1 MTAPLLDTRL
11 LDIRGLDV
19 SIPIA
24 TGTVHA
30 LRGVDLTVSAG
41 EVVGL
46 VGESGGGKSMLARAT
61 IGMLPARA
69 ITTGEVLFRGANVS
83 TMSEPE
89 LLQHRGHGVAMCFQS
104 PRSALEPLRTVRKQL
119 GDRLR
124 AHGGLTGDAAV
135 AESER
140 LLLSVGI
147 TDAQRVLGSY
157 PHELS
162 GGMAQRVMIALCLA
176 CDPGLLLADEPT
188 TGLDVTLTR
197 DALALLR
204 ALANGSGA
212 NGSEGEA
219 ERGVLLISHDIAAA
233 AQVCDRLV
241 VLRAGEVV
249 EMGTTDQVLGTPSS
263 DYTRTLIAAVP
274 DIDRP
279 LPRRRPAASAAASA
293 APSAA
298 PSAAQSVDLVKMAGS
313 SELKQPYLP
322 SGPMGTDDLAGAVL
336 AAEVRDVHV
345 TYPARFGSKGHH
357 ALRGVSLSVARG
369 ETVGIVGESGSGK
382 TTLARLLLGLVK
394 PSEGAVVVAGHDLK
408 SVRGANKRA
417 LKRSVQM
424 VFQDPLGA
432 LDPRRTVLDA
442 VTETLIAQGIGKAER
457 EKRAIA
463 VLERTGL
470 DASFLA
476 RLPHEL
482 SGGQAQR
489 VGIARALVC
498 DPELIVFD
506 EPTSALDV
514 TVQAQILDLI
524 TELAGE
530 GTRGQIF
537 VSHDLA
543 TVRAFCDRV
552 VVVYLGE
559 IVEEGTTDEVFGSPQ
574 HPYTRAL
581 LAAAPRLGGRA
592 SGILSL

>member
-1 MTAPLLDTRL
+1 MNVLLDV
-11 LDIRGLDV
+11 RGLTV
-19 SIPIA
+19 SIPT
-24 TGTVHA
+24 TGAAVEA
-30 LRGVDLTVSAG
+30 LRGVDLTVRAG

-69 ITTGEVLFRGANVS
+69 QTGGDVLFRDQDVLG
-83 TMSEPE
+83 MSEAQ
-89 LLQHRGHGVAMCFQS
+89 LLEHRGHGVALCFQN
-104 PRSALEPLRTVRKQL
+104 PRAALEPLRTVQKQL
-119 GDRLR
+119 ADRLR
-124 AHGGLTGDAAV
+124 LHQGSTGQEAT
-135 AESER
+135 AESVR
-140 LLLSVGI
+140 LLEAVGI
-147 TDAQRVLGSY
+147 TDTRRVLGSY

-204 ALANGSGA
+204 SLAVEQG
-212 NGSEGEA
+212 
-219 ERGVLLISHDIAAA
+219 RGVLLISHDIAAA
-233 AQVCDRLV
+233 VEVCDRIV

-249 EMGTTDQVLGTPSS
+249 EEGTTAQVLESPRSE
-263 DYTRTLIAAVP
+263 YTRTLLAAVP

-279 LPRRRPAASAAASA
+279 LTRRAAGPVRPE
-293 APSAA
+293 
-298 PSAAQSVDLVKMAGS
+298 D
-313 SELKQPYLP
+313 
-322 SGPMGTDDLAGAVL
+322 GPGGVV
-336 AAEVRDVHV
+336 AEVRDAHV
-345 TYPARFGSKGHH
+345 RYRGRIGSGGHH
-357 ALRGVSLSVARG
+357 ALRGVDLTVHRG

-382 TTLARLLLGLVK
+382 TTLARMLVGLVK
-394 PSEGAVVVAGHDLK
+394 PSSGRVEVAGHDLAAL
-408 SVRGANKRA
+408 RGSRRRA
-417 LKRSVQM
+417 LRRSVQM

-442 VTETLIAQGIGKAER
+442 VTETLLAQGVDRPRR
-457 EKRAIA
+457 EQRATE
-463 VLERTGL
+463 VLRRTGL
-470 DASFLA
+470 DETFLT

-498 DPELIVFD
+498 EPELIVFD

-524 TELAGE
+524 TELGADGE
-530 GTRGQIF
+530 RGQLF

-543 TVRAFCDRV
+543 TVRSFCDRV
-552 VVVYLGE
+552 VVIYRGE
-559 IVEEGTTDEVFGSPQ
+559 VVEEGPTAEVFDSPQ
-574 HPYTRAL
+574 HPYTRRL

-592 SGILSL
+592 VTP

>member
-1 MTAPLLDTRL
+1 LVPVATA
-11 LDIRGLDV
+11 V
-19 SIPIA
+19 
-24 TGTVHA
+24 
-30 LRGVDLTVSAG
+30 
-41 EVVGL
+41 
-46 VGESGGGKSMLARAT
+46 
-61 IGMLPARA
+61 
-69 ITTGEVLFRGANVS
+69 
-83 TMSEPE
+83 
-89 LLQHRGHGVAMCFQS
+89 
-104 PRSALEPLRTVRKQL
+104 
-119 GDRLR
+119 
-124 AHGGLTGDAAV
+124 
-135 AESER
+135 
-140 LLLSVGI
+140 
-147 TDAQRVLGSY
+147 TDA
-157 PHELS
+157 
-162 GGMAQRVMIALCLA
+162 
-176 CDPGLLLADEPT
+176 
-188 TGLDVTLTR
+188 
-197 DALALLR
+197 
-204 ALANGSGA
+204 
-212 NGSEGEA
+212 
-219 ERGVLLISHDIAAA
+219 
-233 AQVCDRLV
+233 
-241 VLRAGEVV
+241 
-249 EMGTTDQVLGTPSS
+249 
-263 DYTRTLIAAVP
+263 
-274 DIDRP
+274 
-279 LPRRRPAASAAASA
+279 
-293 APSAA
+293 
-298 PSAAQSVDLVKMAGS
+298 
-313 SELKQPYLP
+313 
-322 SGPMGTDDLAGAVL
+322 
-336 AAEVRDVHV
+336 AAEVTDVHV
-345 TYPARFGSKGHH
+345 TYPSRFGSKGHH
-357 ALRGVSLSVARG
+357 ALRGVSLSVRLG

-394 PSEGAVVVAGHDLK
+394 PSEGTVVVAGHDLK

-442 VTETLIAQGIGKAER
+442 VTETLIAQRIPKAER

-559 IVEEGTTDEVFGSPQ
+559 IVEAGTTDEVFGSPQ

-581 LAAAPRLGGRA
+581 LAAAPRLGGRTTA
-592 SGILSL
+592 ATL

>member
-1 MTAPLLDTRL
+1 MNVLLDV
-11 LDIRGLDV
+11 RGLTV
-19 SIPIA
+19 SIPTSGA
-24 TGTVHA
+24 TVEA
-30 LRGVDLTVSAG
+30 LRGVDLTVRAG

-69 ITTGEVLFRGANVS
+69 QTGGEVLFGGDDVLR
-83 TMSEPE
+83 MPEPQ
-89 LLQHRGHGVAMCFQS
+89 LLEHRGHGVALCFQN
-104 PRSALEPLRTVRKQL
+104 PRAALEPLRTVRKQL
-119 GDRLR
+119 ADRLR
-124 AHGGLTGDAAV
+124 LHQGSTGPAAT
-135 AESER
+135 AESVR
-140 LLLSVGI
+140 LLEAVGI
-147 TDAQRVLGSY
+147 VDTARVLGSY

-204 ALANGSGA
+204 SLAVDQN
-212 NGSEGEA
+212 
-219 ERGVLLISHDIAAA
+219 RGVLLISHDIAAA
-233 AQVCDRLV
+233 AEVCDRIV

-249 EMGTTDQVLGTPSS
+249 EEGTTSQVLGAPRSE
-263 DYTRTLIAAVP
+263 YTRTLLAAVP

-279 LPRRRPAASAAASA
+279 LPRAAAAGIGDTGPAALTGLAPEAPA
-293 APSAA
+293 APRG
-298 PSAAQSVDLVKMAGS
+298 VV
-313 SELKQPYLP
+313 
-322 SGPMGTDDLAGAVL
+322 
-336 AAEVRDVHV
+336 AEVRDAHV
-345 TYPARFGSKGHH
+345 RYRGRIGSGGHH
-357 ALRGVSLSVARG
+357 ALRGVDLTVRRG

-382 TTLARLLLGLVK
+382 TTLARMLVGLVA
-394 PSEGAVVVAGHDLK
+394 PTSGRVEVAGHDLA
-408 SVRGANKRA
+408 SLRGARRRA
-417 LKRSVQM
+417 LRRSVQM

-442 VTETLIAQGIGKAER
+442 VTETLLAQGVDRPRR
-457 EKRAIA
+457 EQRATE
-463 VLERTGL
+463 VLRRTGL
-470 DASFLA
+470 DESFLS

-498 DPELIVFD
+498 EPELIVFD

-524 TELAGE
+524 TELGADGE
-530 GTRGQIF
+530 RGQLF

-543 TVRAFCDRV
+543 TVRSFCDRV
-552 VVVYLGE
+552 VVIYRGE
-559 IVEEGTTDEVFGSPQ
+559 VVEEGSTAEVFDAPQ
-574 HPYTRAL
+574 HPYTRRL

-592 SGILSL
+592 VTP

>member
-1 MTAPLLDTRL
+1 MTLLE
-11 LDIRGLDV
+11 IRGLDV

-69 ITTGEVLFRGANVS
+69 IASGEVLFRSSNVQ

-104 PRSALEPLRTVRKQL
+104 PRSALEPLRSVRKQL

-147 TDAQRVLGSY
+147 TDAARVLASY

-204 ALANGSGA
+204 GLANGSD
-212 NGSEGEA
+212 GEA

-249 EMGTTDQVLGTPSS
+249 EMGTTDQVLGAPSS
-263 DYTRTLIAAVP
+263 DYTRALIAAVP

-279 LPRRRPAASAAASA
+279 LPRRRPAASV
-293 APSAA
+293 PR
-298 PSAAQSVDLVKMAGS
+298 PVDLVKMAGS
-313 SELKQPYLP
+313 SELKQPNLP
-322 SGPMGTDDLAGAVL
+322 SEPIGTDDLATDDLATDDLADAVL

-345 TYPARFGSKGHH
+345 TYASRFGSKGHH
-357 ALRGVSLSVARG
+357 ALRGVSLRVAKG

-394 PSEGAVVVAGHDLK
+394 PSSGDVIVAGHDLK

-417 LKRSVQM
+417 LTRSVQM

-442 VTETLIAQGIGKAER
+442 VTETLIAQHVPRAER
-457 EKRAIA
+457 ERRAIA

-498 DPELIVFD
+498 DPKLIVFD

-592 SGILSL
+592 TAVSL

>member
-1 MTAPLLDTRL
+1 MNVLLDV
-11 LDIRGLDV
+11 RGLTV
-19 SIPIA
+19 SIPTAGA
-24 TGTVHA
+24 TVEA
-30 LRGVDLTVSAG
+30 LRGVDLTVRAG

-69 ITTGEVLFRGANVS
+69 QTGGEVLFGGQDVLR
-83 TMSEPE
+83 MPEPQ
-89 LLQHRGHGVAMCFQS
+89 LLEHRGHGVALCFQN
-104 PRSALEPLRTVRKQL
+104 PRAALEPLRTVRKQL
-119 GDRLR
+119 ADRLR
-124 AHGGLTGDAAV
+124 LHQGSTGSEATT
-135 AESER
+135 ESVR
-140 LLLSVGI
+140 LLEAVGI
-147 TDAQRVLGSY
+147 VDTPRVLGSY

-204 ALANGSGA
+204 SLAVDQG
-212 NGSEGEA
+212 
-219 ERGVLLISHDIAAA
+219 RGVLLISHDIAAA
-233 AQVCDRLV
+233 AEVCDRIV

-249 EMGTTDQVLGTPSS
+249 EEGTTAQVLENPRSE
-263 DYTRTLIAAVP
+263 YTRTLLAAVP

-279 LPRRRPAASAAASA
+279 LPPAT
-293 APSAA
+293 
-298 PSAAQSVDLVKMAGS
+298 AGGAGDTL
-313 SELKQPYLP
+313 EADT
-322 SGPMGTDDLAGAVL
+322 GPRGVV
-336 AAEVRDVHV
+336 AEVRDAHV
-345 TYPARFGSKGHH
+345 RYRGRIGSGGHH
-357 ALRGVSLSVARG
+357 ALRGVDLTVRRG

-382 TTLARLLLGLVK
+382 TTLARMLVGLVA
-394 PSEGAVVVAGHDLK
+394 PTSGRVEVAGHDLA
-408 SVRGANKRA
+408 SLRGARRRA
-417 LKRSVQM
+417 LRRSVQM

-442 VTETLIAQGIGKAER
+442 VTETLLAQGVDRARR
-457 EKRAIA
+457 EQRATE
-463 VLERTGL
+463 VLRRTGL
-470 DASFLA
+470 DESFLS

-498 DPELIVFD
+498 EPELIVFD

-524 TELAGE
+524 TELGAEGE
-530 GTRGQIF
+530 RGQLF

-543 TVRAFCDRV
+543 TVRSFCDRV
-552 VVVYLGE
+552 VVIYRGE
-559 IVEEGTTDEVFGSPQ
+559 VVEEGSTAEVFDSPQ
-574 HPYTRAL
+574 HPYTRRL

-592 SGILSL
+592 VTP